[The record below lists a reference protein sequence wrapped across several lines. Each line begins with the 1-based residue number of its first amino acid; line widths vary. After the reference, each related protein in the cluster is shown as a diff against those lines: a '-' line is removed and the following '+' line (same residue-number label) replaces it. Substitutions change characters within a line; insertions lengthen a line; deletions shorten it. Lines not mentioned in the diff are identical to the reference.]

1 VHTYLPA
8 ATLDGLVEALWLFTL
23 GWEASR
29 AGWAAGFVLAAGAL
43 PSLIFIL
50 WGGHLADRLGAHRV
64 ALWTM
69 LARVVVM
76 AAWAGVVMWDA
87 SPAYMAAATA
97 AAVGAI
103 AGIHDPAVSA
113 MPVLLVPEAGIEAS
127 QNAQRLLIRLV
138 QGAGPILGGALAAI
152 AGTGSVVIVA
162 TAIGIIPLAGFATL
176 RRKLPTPDIDV
187 HADESGWT
195 TALAGLAWVRKQ
207 PGFRFTVPLQGVVG
221 LTTAAIVMASL
232 PRQARIYGWG
242 PGIYGLATGVFGV
255 GLLLGGALAFRVR
268 DRWPHRK
275 GLVAVMCAGAS
286 SAFVAGTGLAQSPV
300 QAVLGA
306 GLMGLAL
313 GPVGSILTGWTVRS
327 AAAADPALVGR
338 VWSVL
343 LLVTTAAE
351 PLGFLVFSGL
361 AAAGGVPTAAL
372 VFGAAGVIMSAI
384 TLATPAVR
392 YSEAS

>member
-50 WGGHLADRLGAHRV
+50 WGGHLADQLGAHRV